1 MKKLLLLVFVCFLMS
16 CATRKNVVQFQDAES
31 LPAINIDSIYHHPE
45 IQVNDILKI
54 DLTALEPESLMPFQF
69 EKSLVGNTGARQIEL
84 LQLEGYLVSKEGVIN
99 YPGLGEVAVEGKTT
113 QEVQSVLKDKLSG
126 FVKDV
131 EVKVRLVNFKFTVM
145 GEVKAPGTYTISE
158 ETVTLPQALGMA
170 GDLTIQGERKNVLIF
185 RNNQGVLTSK
195 RIDLTSVDWMDS
207 PYYFLKQNDMVYVE
221 PNDPRIKSAGF
232 IGNVGSVISVV
243 SILMSAAVLIFR

>member
-1 MKKLLLLVFVCFLMS
+1 MKKILLLLSVS
-16 CATRKNVVQFQDAES
+16 CLIGCASRKDVVRFQDADN
-31 LPAINIDSIYHHPE
+31 LPEINIDSIYHHPE

-69 EKSLVGNTGARQIEL
+69 EKSLVGNTGVRQIEL
-84 LQLEGYLVSKEGVIN
+84 LKLEGYLVNKKGVIN
-99 YPGLGEVAVEGKTT
+99 YPGLGEVMVGGKTT
-113 QEVQSVLKDKLSG
+113 QEVQSILKEELSR

-131 EVKVRLVNFKFTVM
+131 DVKVRLVNFKFTVM

-185 RNNQGVLTSK
+185 RNDQGVITSK
-195 RIDLTSVDWMDS
+195 RIDLTSTAWMDS
-207 PYYFLKQNDMVYVE
+207 PYYYLKQNDMVYVE
-221 PNDPRIKSAGF
+221 PNNPRVKSAGF
-232 IGNVGSVISVV
+232 IGNVGNVISVV